1 MLKKWLK
8 KSETLPS
15 LLTSIMVRQH
25 LSTLCL
31 DLVGLTS
38 VNNVLWIQTNLKE
51 KRVLLSYQNA
61 PTSTTMDIK
70 LTLSIPQAIMILVVK
85 LKESWV
91 WLTVSAWLF
100 VLLKVQWLKLSLFSE
115 KLLKETSSH
124 LLLLT
129 R

>member
-1 MLKKWLK
+1 MVKKIRNIAIIAHVDHGK
-8 KSETLPS
+8 TTLVD
-15 LLTSIMVRQH
+15 TM
-25 LSTLCL
+25 L
-31 DLVGLTS
+31 DLVGLIS

-91 WLTVSAWLF
+91 WLTVSA
-100 VLLKVQWLKLSLFSE
+100 
-115 KLLKETSSH
+115 
-124 LLLLT
+124 
-129 R
+129 